1 MKSRCKEPSRNKA
14 EAYRVYGEHL
24 FRRSD
29 AADALRFAKAN
40 DRYVVYEI
48 DGRGRVTEVTDRKQY
63 FKVKAFYDE
72 NNREVRRILGNGN
85 KQDYTYDEAGR
96 LLGIVETDSNWAIIR
111 AEGYG
116 YDGEGRRIF
125 TADEKGNLTRYVYD
139 EQYRIKEVLYPASEE
154 LRAYHREEA
163 KETRLFIDEG
173 AASHRREI
181 MNPVE
186 LAQIRATFSRLVG
199 ARTSNLGS
207 LVNSIQLVWT
217 EQYTYDA
224 NGNIATKTTP
234 YGTIH
239 YSYDK
244 ENRLLTRGA
253 VHYTYDEEGNL
264 LREEQNDYYLKRYEY
279 AGFNRMEVSDI
290 INYQDNTHVITDYRY
305 DSFGRRIHTAERTKT
320 GMRTIYDGLSF
331 EVVKEAETFLGTRG
345 ITSSAT
351 GEANLN
357 NYNPQV
363 PQNGGPNNTA
373 PSYPS
378 DHTKGT
384 RYYYIPNNAQGS
396 QTRNN
401 GETTQSAPSYGSDH
415 TKGTRYYYIPD
426 NAQGAQIQHEGS
438 ASNTAPPYPSDHTRG
453 TRYYYIPD
461 NPQSSQAQHSA
472 IPADRTKGVRTY
484 LYLNGERVAINNL
497 YNTNHGQYYY
507 GSDILGS
514 VKFITGQGGQ
524 ELKRIEYDVFGGIYK
539 GNSPYGL
546 ETGYTGKPYDAV
558 TGLSDYGFRDYSPA
572 HARFITEDPIRDGK
586 NWFAYVGNNPV
597 NWVDPW
603 GLSASDGNVFTKL
616 NTIVSTV
623 QTIADGAGGSLAA
636 MGQSRLIQP
645 YTEFG
650 NSLGVPAG
658 TITQLPIRTLP
669 DPKLTGLGDTFKF
682 VGKGLLATSAVLGV
696 GDAVYTGVQQ
706 KSFIAGAKRF
716 VRNTASTAAGVVV
729 GGIVSGGSIVL
740 SGGVATV
747 PGTLAGAAAGSVAS
761 YYADKVFEWF
771 GW

>member
-1 MKSRCKEPSRNKA
+1 MGSRYKETAENKA

-24 FRRSD
+24 FSACD
-29 AADALRFAKAN
+29 AVDALRFAKA
-40 DRYVVYEI
+40 
-48 DGRGRVTEVTDRKQY
+48 
-63 FKVKAFYDE
+63 
-72 NNREVRRILGNGN
+72 
-85 KQDYTYDEAGR
+85 
-96 LLGIVETDSNWAIIR
+96 
-111 AEGYG
+111 
-116 YDGEGRRIF
+116 
-125 TADEKGNLTRYVYD
+125 
-139 EQYRIKEVLYPASEE
+139 
-154 LRAYHREEA
+154 
-163 KETRLFIDEG
+163 
-173 AASHRREI
+173 
-181 MNPVE
+181 
-186 LAQIRATFSRLVG
+186 
-199 ARTSNLGS
+199 
-207 LVNSIQLVWT
+207 
-217 EQYTYDA
+217 
-224 NGNIATKTTP
+224 
-234 YGTIH
+234 
-239 YSYDK
+239 
-244 ENRLLTRGA
+244 
-253 VHYTYDEEGNL
+253 
-264 LREEQNDYYLKRYEY
+264 
-279 AGFNRMEVSDI
+279 SDV
-290 INYQDNTHVITDYRY
+290 INYTNNTHVITDYRY
-305 DSFGRRIHTAERTKT
+305 DSFGRRIHTAERTKS

-357 NYNPQV
+357 NYTPQV

-373 PSYPS
+373 PSYGS

-426 NAQGAQIQHEGS
+426 NPQGTQVQHEGS
-438 ASNTAPPYPSDHTRG
+438 SSNTAHPYPSDHTRG

-461 NPQSSQAQHSA
+461 NSQSSQAQHSA

-484 LYLNGERVAINNL
+484 LYLNGERVVVNNL

-623 QTIADGAGGSLAA
+623 QTVADGSAGSLKA
-636 MGQSRLIQP
+636 MGSSKLIQP
-645 YTEFG
+645 YAEFG

-669 DPKLTGLGDTFKF
+669 DPKLTGLANTFNF

-716 VRNTASTAAGVVV
+716 VRNAASTGAGVVV

-747 PGTLAGAAAGSVAS
+747 PGMLAGTAVGTALS
-761 YYADKVFEWF
+761 YYTDKAFEKH

>member
-1 MKSRCKEPSRNKA
+1 MRSRCKEPSRNKA

-63 FKVKAFYDE
+63 FKARAFYDE
-72 NNREVRRILGNGN
+72 NNREIKRILGNGN

-111 AEGYG
+111 AECYG

-139 EQYRIKEVLYPASEE
+139 EQYRIKEVQYPASDE
-154 LRAYHREEA
+154 LRNYHRQEA
-163 KETRLFIDEG
+163 KEARLFIDEG

-186 LAQIRATFSRLVG
+186 LAQISATFSRLVG

-253 VHYTYDEEGNL
+253 IHYTYDEEGNL
-264 LREEQNDYYLKRYEY
+264 LREEQSDYYLKRYEY
-279 AGFNRMEVSDI
+279 AGFNRMETSDI

-305 DSFGRRIHTAERTKT
+305 DSFGRRIHTAERTKS

-373 PSYPS
+373 PSYGS

-401 GETTQSAPSYGSDH
+401 EGTTQSAPSYSSDH

-453 TRYYYIPD
+453 TRYYHIP
-461 NPQSSQAQHSA
+461 NNAQGAQAQHSA

-484 LYLNGERVAINNL
+484 LYLNGERVAVNNL

-514 VKFITGQGGQ
+514 VKFITGGGGQ
-524 ELKRIEYDVFGGIYK
+524 ELKRIEYDIFGGIYK

-546 ETGYTGKPYDAV
+546 ETGYTGKPYDSV
-558 TGLSDYGFRDYSPA
+558 TGLSDYGFRDYSST
-572 HARFITEDPIRDGK
+572 HARFITEDPIRDGE

-603 GLSASDGNVFTKL
+603 GLSASDGKRNNPVGK
-616 NTIVSTV
+616 NTVNTT
-623 QTIADGAGGSLAA
+623 QKK
-636 MGQSRLIQP
+636 QS
-645 YTEFG
+645 
-650 NSLGVPAG
+650 
-658 TITQLPIRTLP
+658 
-669 DPKLTGLGDTFKF
+669 TFKSWYNKKAGDPLTPAEQKIQKAIGIGGMI
-682 VGKGLLATSAVLGV
+682 VGP
-696 GDAVYTGVQQ
+696 
-706 KSFIAGAKRF
+706 II
-716 VRNTASTAAGVVV
+716 
-729 GGIVSGGSIVL
+729 GI
-740 SGGVATV
+740 
-747 PGTLAGAAAGSVAS
+747 AAAEFTRGTSVITGYHLMADS
-761 YYADKVFEWF
+761 AYVYAEADNGRKAWPFSFFVDLQMPSIIEMDNRQIPFMAPY
-771 GW
+771 

>member
-1 MKSRCKEPSRNKA
+1 MRSRYKEIAENKA

-24 FRRSD
+24 FSAC
-29 AADALRFAKAN
+29 AAVDALRFAKAN
-40 DRYVVYEI
+40 DRYVVYDL
-48 DGRGRVTEVTDRKQY
+48 DGRGRVTEATDRKQY

-72 NNREVRRILGNGN
+72 NDREVKRILGNGN

-111 AEGYG
+111 AECYG

-139 EQYRIKEVLYPASEE
+139 EQYRIKEVQYPVSEE

-163 KETRLFIDEG
+163 KEARLFINEG

-186 LAQIRATFSRLVG
+186 LAQISANFSRLVG

-207 LVNSIQLVWT
+207 MVGSIQLVWS

-264 LREEQNDYYLKRYEY
+264 LREEQTDYYLKRYEY

-305 DSFGRRIHTAERTKT
+305 DSFGRRTHTVERTKW

-331 EVVKEAETFLGTRG
+331 EVVKEGETTPDSRG
-345 ITSSAT
+345 ITTT
-351 GEANLN
+351 GTGDANLY
-357 NYNPQV
+357 NYNPH
-363 PQNGGPNNTA
+363 G
-373 PSYPS
+373 
-378 DHTKGT
+378 
-384 RYYYIPNNAQGS
+384 
-396 QTRNN
+396 
-401 GETTQSAPSYGSDH
+401 
-415 TKGTRYYYIPD
+415 
-426 NAQGAQIQHEGS
+426 
-438 ASNTAPPYPSDHTRG
+438 SDHTRG
-453 TRYYYIPD
+453 TRYYYISEREHELRTDKNGAALP
-461 NPQSSQAQHSA
+461 
-472 IPADRTKGVRTY
+472 DRTKGVRTY
-484 LYLNGERVAINNL
+484 LYLNGERVAVNNL

-514 VKFITGQGGQ
+514 VRFITGQGGQ
-524 ELKRIEYDVFGGIYK
+524 EVKRIEYDAFGGIYK

-546 ETGYTGKPYDAV
+546 ETGYTGKPYDSV
-558 TGLSDYGFRDYSPA
+558 TGLSDYGFRDYSPKY
-572 HARFITEDPIRDGK
+572 ARFITEDPIRDGE

-597 NWVDPW
+597 NYIDPW
-603 GLSASDGNVFTKL
+603 GLSASDGQKNSPSFGSKL
-616 NTIVSTV
+616 KNLGNRALDMLQDGVQWVWNNRKPLLEMGLGITMMYGGETVKRSGQFFGITIG
-623 QTIADGAGGSLAA
+623 IAGFGNPVAAGAGITIGVSSTLVGTTMQVTGAA
-636 MGQSRLIQP
+636 WL
-645 YTEFG
+645 
-650 NSLGVPAG
+650 
-658 TITQLPIRTLP
+658 
-669 DPKLTGLGDTFKF
+669 
-682 VGKGLLATSAVLGV
+682 
-696 GDAVYTGVQQ
+696 
-706 KSFIAGAKRF
+706 
-716 VRNTASTAAGVVV
+716 
-729 GGIVSGGSIVL
+729 
-740 SGGVATV
+740 
-747 PGTLAGAAAGSVAS
+747 AAGSRNLKGNDNDQKSNTYQSNPKHHKNSKSPEPSNAEEMFNHS
-761 YYADKVFEWF
+761 TNDPRPNHSNTKWYNS
-771 GW
+771 